1 MLFNLVILLIAHSL
15 LPLVGGVLAR
25 YFKGEV
31 GKPAVFCSSV
41 PMLHVG
47 RNMDD
52 CAWENLLCR
61 LAFFL
66 IPAASSYAYQHLPA
80 ALCGVV
86 YVPVVTATWLEGNI
100 EERYLTIRY
109 FRKITVAFEV
119 FGISSVGFANREEHL
134 ALECSLG
141 IFAFHVLIPYLL
153 CQIECSPGLW
163 STGVEGDV
171 GDDFCR
177 FRTGNAIVLC
187 RLQVIFQRIVGDS
200 LADKRSDCYQTAVAQ

>member
-15 LPLVGGVLAR
+15 QPLVGGVLAR

-31 GKPAVFCSSV
+31 GKPAVFCSTV

-66 IPAASSYAYQHLPA
+66 IPAASGYAYQHLAA

-86 YVPVVTATWLEGNI
+86 RVPVVTATRLKGNI

-109 FRKITVAFEV
+109 FRKITVALEV
-119 FGISSVGFANREEHL
+119 FGVSGVRLTDRENHL
-134 ALECSLG
+134 ALECSFR
-141 IFAFHVLIPYLL
+141 IVAFYILAPHFLS
-153 CQIECSPGLW
+153 QIECCPGFW
-163 STGVEGDV
+163 PAGVQGDV
-171 GDDFCR
+171 GDDFCC
-177 FRTGNAIVLC
+177 FRAGNSIVLC
-187 RLQVIFQRIVGDS
+187 
-200 LADKRSDCYQTAVAQ
+200 

>member
-31 GKPAVFCSSV
+31 SKPAVFCSTV

-66 IPAASSYAYQHLPA
+66 IPAASGYTYQHLPA
-80 ALCGVV
+80 AFCGVV
-86 YVPVVTATWLEGNI
+86 RVPVVAATRLKGNI
-100 EERYLTIRY
+100 EERYLTVRY
-109 FRKITVAFEV
+109 FRKITVALEV
-119 FGISSVGFANREEHL
+119 FGVSGVRFANREDHL

-141 IFAFHVLIPYLL
+141 VFAFHVLVPYLL
-153 CQIECSPGLW
+153 CQIEGSPGLW
-163 STGVEGDV
+163 PTCVEGE
-171 GDDFCR
+171 
-177 FRTGNAIVLC
+177 
-187 RLQVIFQRIVGDS
+187 
-200 LADKRSDCYQTAVAQ
+200 

>member
-15 LPLVGGVLAR
+15 QPLVGGVLAR
-25 YFKGEV
+25 YFKGEM
-31 GKPAVFCSSV
+31 GKPAVFRSTM
-41 PMLHVG
+41 PMLYVG
-47 RNMDD
+47 WNMDD
-52 CAWENLLCR
+52 GAWENLLCR

-66 IPAASSYAYQHLPA
+66 IPAASGYTYQHLPA

-109 FRKITVAFEV
+109 FRKITIAFEV
-119 FGISSVGFANREEHL
+119 FGISGVGFANREEYL

-141 IFAFHVLIPYLL
+141 IFAFYFIFAFHVLAPYLL
-153 CQIECSPGLW
+153 CQIKGSPGLW
-163 STGVEGDV
+163 PAGVESDV

-177 FRTGNAIVLC
+177 FRTGNAIILC
-187 RLQVIFQRIVGDS
+187 RLQVILDRKSV
-200 LADKRSDCYQTAVAQ
+200 V